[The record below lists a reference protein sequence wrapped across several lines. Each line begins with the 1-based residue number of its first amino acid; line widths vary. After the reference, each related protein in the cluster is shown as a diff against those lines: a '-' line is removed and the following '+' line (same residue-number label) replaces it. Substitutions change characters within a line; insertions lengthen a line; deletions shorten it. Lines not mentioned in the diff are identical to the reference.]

1 MRTVCQGVRFP
12 AVTDRE
18 DLGALFTRVSRRLI
32 AAERPLLAAH
42 GLTMW
47 GYIALSRLV
56 SGPAPTQLALAAAM
70 GYDKT
75 RLIAL
80 LDELERDGLITRDPD
95 PADRRARVVHLT
107 AAGRERHA
115 AAVNAIRAMEE
126 ELLAALSAAERETL
140 LAVLP
145 RLAPAP
151 RPAAR
156 AASPASP
163 R

>member
-1 MRTVCQGVRFP
+1 MS
-12 AVTDRE
+12 DRE

-32 AAERPLLAAH
+32 EAERPLLAAR

-47 GYIALSRLV
+47 QYVALNRLAR
-56 SGPAPTQLALAAAM
+56 GPAPRQLALAEAM

-80 LDELERDGLITRDPD
+80 LDTLEADGLITRAPD
-95 PADRRARVVHLT
+95 PADRRARVVRLT
-107 AAGRERHA
+107 AAGRRRHA
-115 AAVNAIRAMEE
+115 AAVKDIRAMEE
-126 ELLAALSAAERETL
+126 TILLELTVPERATL

-145 RLAPAP
+145 RLA
-151 RPAAR
+151 RQGSS
-156 AASPASP
+156 SPKGSGST

>member
-1 MRTVCQGVRFP
+1 MS
-12 AVTDRE
+12 DRE

-32 AAERPLLAAH
+32 EAERPLLAAR

-47 GYIALSRLV
+47 QYVALNRLAR
-56 SGPAPTQLALAAAM
+56 GPAPRQLALAEAM

-80 LDELERDGLITRDPD
+80 LDTLEADGLITRAPD
-95 PADRRARVVHLT
+95 PADRRARVVRLT
-107 AAGRERHA
+107 AAGRRRHA
-115 AAVNAIRAMEE
+115 AAVKDIREMEE
-126 ELLAALSAAERETL
+126 TILLELTVPERATL

-145 RLAPAP
+145 RLA
-151 RPAAR
+151 RQGSS
-156 AASPASP
+156 SPKGSGST